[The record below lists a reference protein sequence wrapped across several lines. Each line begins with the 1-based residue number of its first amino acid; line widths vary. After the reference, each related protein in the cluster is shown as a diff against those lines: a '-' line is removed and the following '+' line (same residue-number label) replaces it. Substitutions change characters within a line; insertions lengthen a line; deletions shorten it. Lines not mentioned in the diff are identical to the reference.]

1 MCFVGLSVYWIWS
14 DLSKRNLAVRQSTGM
29 EKKASDWGEWM
40 STVITC
46 TRVKVKIK
54 VKVKVKE
61 KGKAKVKE
69 KKASDC
75 GEWMSTVIT
84 FTKVNIKVKVKVKGQ
99 GQRQGQGQGEEGL
112 RLGRVDVHSDHLHQ
126 G

>member
-61 KGKAKVKE
+61 K
-69 KKASDC
+69 
-75 GEWMSTVIT
+75 
-84 FTKVNIKVKVKVKGQ
+84 
-99 GQRQGQGQGEEGL
+99 RQGQGQGEEGL
-112 RLGRVDVHSDHLHQ
+112 RLWRVDVHSDHLHQ